1 MSRRSVLLLLLG
13 PPSSSLLGP
22 LSLEDISF
30 FELRTVFKVYGEVT
44 GIKILT
50 DESSGEPTGNAVVF
64 YRSRDSAMDAITKLH
79 QAYKIREGD
88 QHPISVSWAMR
99 CRGPFLSLS
108 RTGPTRLNA
117 LLAPPLPPPRPD
129 HPAPPP
135 PKKKKNQRLV
145 DNPAAAAINVFH
157 VFVGLPVAIKV
168 SSAIQSLGRIH
179 CAPRGWRI
187 LHDETVMLYA
197 IKLSST
203 AQQTAGGLKT
213 ELARNIIGDA
223 RDSDVC
229 LYGSLDGSPL
239 CADSPD
245 GAVGQVGDDLLL
257 RGGECFL
264 AMVSVGTVCSSR

>member
-1 MSRRSVLLLLLG
+1 MM
-13 PPSSSLLGP
+13 
-22 LSLEDISF
+22 
-30 FELRTVFKVYGEVT
+30 YGEVID
-44 GIKILT
+44 IKILT
-50 DESSGEPTGNAVVF
+50 DESREPTGNAVVF
-64 YRSRDSAMDAITKLH
+64 YQSRDSAMDAITKLH
-79 QAYKIREGD
+79 QAHKIREGD
-88 QHPISVSWAMR
+88 QHPISVSWAFR
-99 CRGPFLSLS
+99 CRGPF
-108 RTGPTRLNA
+108 RIRV
-117 LLAPPLPPPRPD
+117 PPRPD

-135 PKKKKNQRLV
+135 PKKKKNQRLVV

-157 VFVGLPVAIKV
+157 VFVGLPVAIKL
-168 SSAIQSLGRIH
+168 SSTIQSLG
-179 CAPRGWRI
+179 RI

-197 IKLSST
+197 IKLSTT

>member
-1 MSRRSVLLLLLG
+1 MPRRSVLVLSLLG

-64 YRSRDSAMDAITKLH
+64 YRSRLSAMNAITVLH
-79 QAYKIREGD
+79 RAYKIREGEP
-88 QHPISVSWAMR
+88 HPISVSVAV
-99 CRGPFLSLS
+99 RGRRPSPI
-108 RTGPTRLNA
+108 RV
-117 LLAPPLPPPRPD
+117 PPRPD
-129 HPAPPP
+129 PAPPP

-157 VFVGLPVAIKV
+157 VFVGLPVAIKL
-168 SSAIQSLGRIH
+168 SSTIQSLG
-179 CAPRGWRI
+179 RI

-203 AQQTAGGLKT
+203 VQQTAGGLKT

>member
-1 MSRRSVLLLLLG
+1 M
-13 PPSSSLLGP
+13 
-22 LSLEDISF
+22 
-30 FELRTVFKVYGEVT
+30 YGEVT

-64 YRSRDSAMDAITKLH
+64 YRSRLSAMNAITVLH
-79 QAYKIREGD
+79 RAYKIREGEP
-88 QHPISVSWAMR
+88 HPISVSVAV
-99 CRGPFLSLS
+99 RGRRPSPI
-108 RTGPTRLNA
+108 RV
-117 LLAPPLPPPRPD
+117 PPRPD
-129 HPAPPP
+129 PAPPP

-157 VFVGLPVAIKV
+157 VFVGLPVAIKL
-168 SSAIQSLGRIH
+168 SSTIQSLG
-179 CAPRGWRI
+179 RI

-203 AQQTAGGLKT
+203 VQQTAGGLKT

>member
-1 MSRRSVLLLLLG
+1 MPRRSVLVLSLLG

-64 YRSRDSAMDAITKLH
+64 YRSRLSAMNAITVLH
-79 QAYKIREGD
+79 RAYKIREGEP
-88 QHPISVSWAMR
+88 HPISVSVAV
-99 CRGPFLSLS
+99 RGRRPSPI
-108 RTGPTRLNA
+108 RV
-117 LLAPPLPPPRPD
+117 PPRPD
-129 HPAPPP
+129 PAPPP

>member
-1 MSRRSVLLLLLG
+1 MM
-13 PPSSSLLGP
+13 
-22 LSLEDISF
+22 
-30 FELRTVFKVYGEVT
+30 YGEVID
-44 GIKILT
+44 IKILT
-50 DESSGEPTGNAVVF
+50 DESREPTGNAVVC
-64 YRSRDSAMDAITKLH
+64 YQSRDSAMDAITKLH

-88 QHPISVSWAMR
+88 QHPISVSWAFR
-99 CRGPFLSLS
+99 CRGPF
-108 RTGPTRLNA
+108 RIRV
-117 LLAPPLPPPRPD
+117 PPRPD

-135 PKKKKNQRLV
+135 PKKKKKNQRLVV

-157 VFVGLPVAIKV
+157 VFVGLPVAIKL
-168 SSAIQSLGRIH
+168 SSAIQSLG
-179 CAPRGWRI
+179 RI

-203 AQQTAGGLKT
+203 VQQTAGGLKT

>member
-22 LSLEDISF
+22 LSLEDISD
-30 FELRTVFKVYGEVT
+30 FELRTVFMMYGEVIDVWR
-44 GIKILT
+44 G
-50 DESSGEPTGNAVVF
+50 PTGNAVVC
-64 YRSRDSAMDAITKLH
+64 YQSRDSAMDAITQLH

-88 QHPISVSWAMR
+88 QHPISVSWAFR
-99 CRGPFLSLS
+99 CRGPF
-108 RTGPTRLNA
+108 RIRV
-117 LLAPPLPPPRPD
+117 PPRPD

-135 PKKKKNQRLV
+135 PKKKKKNQRLVV

-157 VFVGLPVAIKV
+157 VFVGLPVAIKL
-168 SSAIQSLGRIH
+168 SSTIQSLG
-179 CAPRGWRI
+179 RI

-203 AQQTAGGLKT
+203 VQQTAGGLKT

>member
-64 YRSRDSAMDAITKLH
+64 YRSRLSAMNAITVLH
-79 QAYKIREGD
+79 RAYKIREGEP
-88 QHPISVSWAMR
+88 HPISVSVAV
-99 CRGPFLSLS
+99 RGRRPSPI
-108 RTGPTRLNA
+108 RV
-117 LLAPPLPPPRPD
+117 PPRPD
-129 HPAPPP
+129 PAPPP
-135 PKKKKNQRLV
+135 PKKKKNQRLVV

-157 VFVGLPVAIKV
+157 VFVGLPVAIKL
-168 SSAIQSLGRIH
+168 SSTIQSLG
-179 CAPRGWRI
+179 RI

-197 IKLSST
+197 IKLSTT

-257 RGGECFL
+257 RGGECFM

>member
-1 MSRRSVLLLLLG
+1 MPRRSVLVLSLLG

-50 DESSGEPTGNAVVF
+50 DESSREPTGNAVVF
-64 YRSRDSAMDAITKLH
+64 YRSRLSAMNAITVLH
-79 QAYKIREGD
+79 RAYKIREGE
-88 QHPISVSWAMR
+88 QHPISVSWAVR
-99 CRGPFLSLS
+99 GRGPSPI
-108 RTGPTRLNA
+108 RV
-117 LLAPPLPPPRPD
+117 PPRPD
-129 HPAPPP
+129 PAPPP

-157 VFVGLPVAIKV
+157 VFVGLPVAIKL
-168 SSAIQSLGRIH
+168 SSTIQSLG
-179 CAPRGWRI
+179 RI

-203 AQQTAGGLKT
+203 VQQTAGGLKT

>member
-1 MSRRSVLLLLLG
+1 MM
-13 PPSSSLLGP
+13 
-22 LSLEDISF
+22 
-30 FELRTVFKVYGEVT
+30 YGEVID
-44 GIKILT
+44 IKIFT
-50 DESSGEPTGNAVVF
+50 HESREPTANAVVC
-64 YRSRDSAMDAITKLH
+64 YQSRDSAMDAITKLH

-88 QHPISVSWAMR
+88 QHPISVSWAFR
-99 CRGPFLSLS
+99 CRGPF
-108 RTGPTRLNA
+108 RIRV
-117 LLAPPLPPPRPD
+117 PPRPD

-135 PKKKKNQRLV
+135 PKKKKKNQRLVV